1 MYYFLER
8 SMAIIKPKQPFLDW
22 INKSF
27 IELPQPL
34 ALDSVRI
41 NCNSYLIPEVEEL
54 EDGINYIDEQFAD
67 LFELE
72 LTSWTDDKKLWPQ
85 DLTLKMFWEWFDVE
99 VHSTVIDTASDL
111 ETNNEPEPSTIH

>member
-8 SMAIIKPKQPFLDW
+8 SMVIIKPKQPLLDW
-22 INKSF
+22 VNQSF

-34 ALDSVRI
+34 TLDSVRI
-41 NCNSYLIPEVEEL
+41 DCNTYLIPEVNEL

-72 LTSWTDDKKLWPQ
+72 LNSWTDDKKLWPQ
-85 DLTLKMFWEWFDVE
+85 ELTLKMFWEWFDVE

-111 ETNNEPEPSTIH
+111 EEQEPEASTIH